1 MAEVLL
7 RRIRSAI
14 KRVEGLGESEEV
26 RVFVVDAITKMAEME
41 IMLLQ
46 ALEAEEPKQS
56 NLLARRTVAGSK
68 KIEGGYRK

>member
-1 MAEVLL
+1 M
-7 RRIRSAI
+7 
-14 KRVEGLGESEEV
+14 
-26 RVFVVDAITKMAEME
+26 RVFAVDAITKMAEME